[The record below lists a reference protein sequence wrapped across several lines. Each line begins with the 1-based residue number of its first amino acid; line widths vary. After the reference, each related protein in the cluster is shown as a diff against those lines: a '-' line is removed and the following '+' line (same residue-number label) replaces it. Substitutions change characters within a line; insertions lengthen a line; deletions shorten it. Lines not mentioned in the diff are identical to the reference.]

1 MNILILTDKYFP
13 TPLANSICAQNIAD
27 VLINSGHKVDIL
39 AYRDSGIIGEKSY
52 NGCNVTYITPDLRTR
67 LFYYS
72 KNFPNG
78 RFSKIA
84 ESVAKLFNRAKK
96 LIMLPLFPMYSFYFP
111 LRIYQRII
119 KMHIKRKYDLIVSVF
134 TPFDSAVAGY
144 WFKKRYPKIKW
155 CLYSLD
161 TFINQRY
168 SFLNKKGNTNNYW
181 LPKFLD
187 KCDLFIYMRSRKKE
201 YFDKYFDKWKS
212 KMKPCDIPL
221 MTTNPIVMKSN
232 LSNDI
237 EQWVYAGS
245 LGAPHYIT
253 DDLIDIFLSLNDGKM
268 RELHFYSSGDSFEKL
283 KKIRDSSQ
291 SKVICNSYVA
301 HDELMRV
308 YQIAHVLVSVK
319 YSNQISAK
327 IFEYMSYG
335 KRIVHISGT
344 PDDPN
349 AEYVR
354 KYAKG
359 IVLTPYKDTIKTCTK
374 QLFEWLN
381 SQTDNMDN
389 IPIDY
394 SYFKMNRPEYTA
406 DVILN
411 CANKLKKV

>member
-27 VLINSGHKVDIL
+27 AFINSGHNVDIL
-39 AYRDSGIIGEKSY
+39 AYRDSGIIGKKSY

-96 LIMLPLFPMYSFYFP
+96 FIMLPLFPMYSFYFP
-111 LRIYQRII
+111 LGIYQRII

-201 YFDKYFDKWKS
+201 YADSYFDKWRYKIKCS
-212 KMKPCDIPL
+212 DIPL
-221 MTTNPIVMKSN
+221 MINDPIEMPPACLNEV
-232 LSNDI
+232 

-245 LGAPHYIT
+245 LGPPHYIT
-253 DDLIDIFLSLNDGKM
+253 DDLIEIFMGLKDGKK
-268 RELHFYSSGDSFEKL
+268 RELHFYSYGDSCEKL
-283 KKIRDSSQ
+283 KTIKASAQ
-291 SKVICNSYVA
+291 SKVICHPYIA
-301 HDELMRV
+301 HDKLMII
-308 YQIAHVLVSVK
+308 YKNADVLVSMK
-319 YSNQISAK
+319 YSDQISAK
-327 IFEYMSYG
+327 IFEYMTYG
-335 KRIVHISGT
+335 KKIVHISGCNS
-344 PDDPN
+344 DPN
-349 AEYVR
+349 VHYLL

-359 IVLTPYKDTIKTCTK
+359 IVLEPYKYSKDKCIKILLGK
-374 QLFEWLN
+374 LYNFAEKE
-381 SQTDNMDN
+381 TDL
-389 IPIDY
+389 

-411 CANKLKKV
+411 CSK